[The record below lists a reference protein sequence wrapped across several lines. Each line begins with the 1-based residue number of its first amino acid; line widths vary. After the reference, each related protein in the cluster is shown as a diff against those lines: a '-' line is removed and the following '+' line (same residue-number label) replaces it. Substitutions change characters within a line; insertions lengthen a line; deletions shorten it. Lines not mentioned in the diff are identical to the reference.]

1 MEGKLKAVISTPK
14 KMEAVVSSSTV
25 RLGCVI
31 EKGAAARLEESTVT
45 PSGEEQIV
53 IPSAGYDGLKKVTV
67 APIPQCYG
75 LITYDGTKIM
85 VS

>member
-1 MEGKLKAVISTPK
+1 MEGKLKAVIST
-14 KMEAVVSSSTV
+14 STR
-25 RLGCVI
+25 RLHCVI

-45 PSGEEQIV
+45 PSGDEQIV

>member
-1 MEGKLKAVISTPK
+1 MEGKLEAVISTPK
-14 KMEAVVSSSTV
+14 KMEAVLSASTA
-25 RLGCVI
+25 RLGYVI
-31 EKGAAARLEESTVT
+31 EKGTSARLGEKTVIPSTD
-45 PSGEEQIV
+45 EQIV
-53 IPSAGYDGLKKVTV
+53 TPASGYDGLAKVTV